1 MADWVDS
8 YIDTTLY
15 GSGELDRLFKAYE
28 MGSIS
33 RKYLLGLFGMTEE
46 AFDAAANIQ
55 RGQSIQCNESQGP
68 GCVGGQG
75 DGVRSPTP

>member
-15 GSGELDRLFKAYE
+15 GSGELDRLFNLYE
-28 MGSIS
+28 QGAIS

-46 AFDAAANIQ
+46 AFDAAARIQ
-55 RGQSIQCNESQGP
+55 RGQSVQRDESAGP
-68 GCVGGQG
+68 RCVGGQS